1 MLQFQSIGPKPV
13 QNTVDTGLP
22 FPVQVRCNVNRFAT
36 KKEDFMKHATLAL
49 LGLATLLSTAACH
62 KAAPVAKKPADT
74 TPVASAPTPANQP
87 PLTRRDNT
95 LAATPTAQTPRTDRL
110 TPAERARLNEI
121 LARLNDALFDY
132 DKATIREDASTV
144 LKADVGVIR
153 DILAN
158 YPNQK
163 LLIEGNA
170 DERGSEEYNLAL
182 GDRRARAA
190 QEFLVSMGIPAAQLS
205 LVSYGKERPI
215 CTDKTEDC
223 WQRNRRAHVTA
234 AP

>member
-1 MLQFQSIGPKPV
+1 
-13 QNTVDTGLP
+13 
-22 FPVQVRCNVNRFAT
+22 
-36 KKEDFMKHATLAL
+36 MKHATLAL

-62 KAAPVAKKPADT
+62 KTAPVAAKPADT
-74 TPVASAPTPANQP
+74 TPVAQSAPPSQAP
-87 PLTRRDNT
+87 PLQQRPS
-95 LAATPTAQTPRTDRL
+95 ASTPRETPQTPRGAAM
-110 TPAERARLNEI
+110 TPQERATLNEK
-121 LARLNDALFDY
+121 LAHLNDALFDY
-132 DKATIREDASTV
+132 DKATIRDDASTV

>member
-1 MLQFQSIGPKPV
+1 
-13 QNTVDTGLP
+13 
-22 FPVQVRCNVNRFAT
+22 
-36 KKEDFMKHATLAL
+36 MKHATLAL

-62 KAAPVAKKPADT
+62 KATPVAKKPADT
-74 TPVASAPTPANQP
+74 TPVASAPAETASAPLQQRPA
-87 PLTRRDNT
+87 TT
-95 LAATPTAQTPRTDRL
+95 APTSDAPQTPRGPVM
-110 TPAERARLNEI
+110 TPQERATLNEK

-132 DKATIREDASTV
+132 DKATIRDDASTV

-163 LLIEGNA
+163 LLVEGNA

-190 QEFLVSMGIPAAQLS
+190 QEFLVSMGIPPAQLS

>member
-1 MLQFQSIGPKPV
+1 MKL
-13 QNTVDTGLP
+13 
-22 FPVQVRCNVNRFAT
+22 AT
-36 KKEDFMKHATLAL
+36 CAL
-49 LGLATLLSTAACH
+49 LGLATLLSTAGCA
-62 KAAPVAKKPADT
+62 KKAPVAQKPKDT
-74 TPVASAPTPANQP
+74 TPVSAPATATAQPLQQRDRTPAP
-87 PLTRRDNT
+87 
-95 LAATPTAQTPRTDRL
+95 AATAPTQNAGRTL
-110 TPAERARLNEI
+110 TPQERARLNEI

-132 DKATIREDASTV
+132 DKATIRDDASTV

-163 LLIEGNA
+163 LLVEGNA

-205 LVSYGKERPI
+205 LVSYGKERPV
-215 CTDKTEDC
+215 CTEKSEDC

>member
-1 MLQFQSIGPKPV
+1 
-13 QNTVDTGLP
+13 
-22 FPVQVRCNVNRFAT
+22 
-36 KKEDFMKHATLAL
+36 MKHATLAL

-62 KAAPVAKKPADT
+62 KPAPVAQKPKDT
-74 TPVASAPTPANQP
+74 TPVASAPAQTAAAPMQ
-87 PLTRRDNT
+87 RRETDS
-95 LAATPTAQTPRTDRL
+95 TPTAS
-110 TPAERARLNEI
+110 TPAPRGERMTPQERATLNEK

-132 DKATIREDASTV
+132 DKSVIRDDASTV

-190 QEFLVSMGIPAAQLS
+190 QEFLVQMGIPAAQLS

-215 CTDKTEDC
+215 CTDNTEDC

>member
-1 MLQFQSIGPKPV
+1 
-13 QNTVDTGLP
+13 
-22 FPVQVRCNVNRFAT
+22 
-36 KKEDFMKHATLAL
+36 MKQGTLAL

-62 KAAPVAKKPADT
+62 KAAPVASKPADT
-74 TPVASAPTPANQP
+74 TPVAQSAPTQQAA
-87 PLTRRDNT
+87 PLQSRNNAP
-95 LAATPTAQTPRTDRL
+95 AATTPAPRSDNGRL
-110 TPAERARLNEI
+110 TPQERARLNEI

-132 DKATIREDASTV
+132 DKATIRDDASTV
-144 LKADVGVIR
+144 LKSDVGVIR

-190 QEFLVSMGIPAAQLS
+190 QEFLVQMGIPSNQLS
-205 LVSYGKERPI
+205 LVSYGKERPV

-223 WQRNRRAHVTA
+223 WQRNRRVHVTA